1 MPLTKLQFRPGVVRD
16 QTAYTNEGG
25 WRSSNLVRFR
35 LGFPETIGGWMPYSN
50 DSVLGSCRCLHTW
63 VALDSSNYMGLGTN
77 LKFYVEWG
85 EQFYDI
91 TPIRSTVTLANPFTA
106 TNGSNQLLVTDTA
119 HGCVVGDFVTIS
131 GSASLGG
138 NVTAAILNTE
148 HQISQVLDDNRYR
161 ITLPVTAN
169 ASDTGKGG
177 ATVTFAY
184 QVNVGLDTQVAG
196 TGWGAGMWPDPDEYT
211 LTNPFT
217 TSSGSGTVTF
227 THNSHGL
234 LSNEYVAF
242 SGATAV
248 GGLTAGM
255 LNRTFQ
261 VTVTSPNTYTIPM
274 GGSITA
280 SSSTTGGGTVTAYY
294 QTGTRGWGTAA
305 TLSIGNTLRLWSE
318 DNYGEDLLFNVRGG
332 GIYYWDKSAGL
343 TARGVALDSLSSDP
357 TCPTVA
363 NQVMVSDRDRHT
375 IVFGADYGD
384 GIADPMNIRFSS
396 QEDPYTWTPT
406 ATNTAGDLRLGSGSR
421 IIKAIETK
429 RSILI
434 FTDTT
439 LYSMQFIGPPYTFG
453 VEQISSGVTIM
464 GYNSAVAVDDAV
476 FWMGIDCFYLYSGQT
491 QQLVCPLKEFIFHN
505 LNYGQSD
512 KVFASLNTAFNEVTW
527 FYPSENSEQNDRYVT
542 YNYVEQAWTY
552 GEMSRDSWID
562 RGVRQYPIASMGN
575 GGSTSKLYNHEM
587 GRSDG
592 SLEPPGPI
600 NAYIESSPIDISEG
614 DQFMLIRRIIPD
626 VAIQAESNVQTPT
639 ITMTLKTQRFPG
651 SNYNYTT
658 NSGVVRSAQVPI
670 EQYTEQ
676 AFVRLRGRQV
686 SFRIESNQANVGWR
700 LGSPR
705 IDVRQDGRR

>member
-1 MPLTKLQFRPGVVRD
+1 
-16 QTAYTNEGG
+16 
-25 WRSSNLVRFR
+25 
-35 LGFPETIGGWMPYSN
+35 
-50 DSVLGSCRCLHTW
+50 
-63 VALDSSNYMGLGTN
+63 MGLGTH

-85 EQFYDI
+85 EQYYDV
-91 TPIRSTVTLANPFTA
+91 TPIRSTVTLSNPFVA
-106 TNGSNQLLVTDTA
+106 TNGSSVITVTDAA
-119 HGCVVGDFVTIS
+119 HGCTVNDFVTFS
-131 GSASLGG
+131 GATSLGG
-138 NVTAAILNTE
+138 NVTAAILNAE
-148 HQISQVLDDNRYR
+148 HQVTQVIDDNRYT
-161 ITLPVTAN
+161 ITVSVTAN
-169 ASDTGKGG
+169 ASDTGNGG
-177 ATVTFAY
+177 TSVVTAY
-184 QVNVGLDTQVAG
+184 QVNTGLDTQVAG

-211 LTNPFT
+211 LTSPFT
-217 TSSGSGTVTF
+217 TVSGSGTVTV

-234 LSNEYVAF
+234 LNGEYVAF
-242 SGATAV
+242 AGSTAV

-261 VTVTSPNTYTIPM
+261 ITYVDPNSYTIAM

-280 SSSTTGGGTVTAYY
+280 TSSTTGGGTVTAYY
-294 QTGTRGWGTAA
+294 QTGTRGWGSAA
-305 TLSIGNTLRLWSE
+305 TLAIGNTLRLWSQ
-318 DNYGEDLLFNVRGG
+318 DNYGEDLLYNIRGG
-332 GIYYWDKSAGL
+332 GIYYWDKTAGL
-343 TARGVALDSLSSDP
+343 TARGVALNSLSSDP

-384 GIADPMNIRFSS
+384 GLADPMNIRFSS

-421 IIKAIETK
+421 IVKAVETK

-439 LYSMQFIGPPYTFG
+439 LYSMQFLGPPYTFG

-464 GYNSAVAVDDAV
+464 GYNSAVAVDDTV
-476 FWMGIDCFYLYSGQT
+476 FWMGIDCFYVYSGQT
-491 QQLVCPLKEFIFHN
+491 QQLVCPVKEFIFHN
-505 LNYGQSD
+505 LNYAQSD
-512 KVFASLNTAFNEVTW
+512 KVFAGLNTAFNEVTW

-552 GEMSRDSWID
+552 GELSRSAWID
-562 RGVRQYPIASMGN
+562 RGVRQYPIAAKSSGT
-575 GGSTSKLYNHEM
+575 GSNKLYNHEL

-592 SLEPPGPI
+592 DYMPPGPI
-600 NAYIESSPIDISEG
+600 NAYIESSPVDISEG
-614 DQFMLIRRIIPD
+614 DQFMLINRIIPD
-626 VAIQAESNVQTPT
+626 VAIQAESSVPTPT

-651 SNYNYTT
+651 SNYNETT
-658 NSGVVRSAQVPI
+658 NSSVVRSAQVPI

-686 SFRIESNQANVGWR
+686 SFRIESNQTDVGWR

-705 IDVRQDGRR
+705 IDLRTDGRR